1 MTLISVLAN
10 SLISLTADCTC
21 ARISHRDDYSL
32 NEAVHAHI
40 TFNAFAHTNVI
51 ISSNKQPII
60 SQSNLYSNLV
70 SFQLSSIHLLTLDDF
85 PVHFWLSSLVLPSGK
100 LGPWNLY
107 SPYINLHQ
115 FVFCASTSI
124 GMWIKNSAILKL
136 SPLPSNPSMSF
147 SLSPS
152 LIQQPPETPA
162 FQSHSLLII
171 SKTNGSTN
179 GDYTFNY
186 QGPRADTSG

>member
-51 ISSNKQPII
+51 ISGNKQPII

-124 GMWIKNSAILKL
+124 GMWIKNSAILKVTL
-136 SPLPSNPSMSF
+136 AFKSFHELFPLTFSNTTT
-147 SLSPS
+147 
-152 LIQQPPETPA
+152 PPETPA

-179 GDYTFNY
+179 GDF
-186 QGPRADTSG
+186 QLSRPKS